1 MLLVQLWINSTRD
14 VWKFA
19 KLDSPRRL
27 VQFWQNFQTSL
38 VLLIPNC
45 TRHRMITYTNSTTF
59 KDFPVLEFFFNSRT
73 FQDFQGPWTP
83 LSNKQSFLLQICI
96 ELTVDCKLTM
106 PSLGSTMILFN
117 NDTGRDINGVFSKYD
132 RRSALGRSLMVR

>member
-45 TRHRMITYTNSTTF
+45 TRHRMITYTNRYSYCTI
-59 KDFPVLEFFFNSRT
+59 
-73 FQDFQGPWTP
+73 TP
-83 LSNKQSFLLQICI
+83 LRAQTLIAQSLLGPQ
-96 ELTVDCKLTM
+96 LV
-106 PSLGSTMILFN
+106 S
-117 NDTGRDINGVFSKYD
+117 
-132 RRSALGRSLMVR
+132 SLMVE